1 MKKYDVRIEMVD
13 NYEEKLMMVI
23 EDVEAENERIAKV
36 IALSYAKSLIQF
48 NVVSIKELTWKN
60 MM

>member
-48 NVVSIKELTWKN
+48 NVVSIKELT
-60 MM
+60 